1 MMNQAIQ
8 YDRYQRQ
15 LILKGFGMAGQQKL
29 SEARVLV
36 IGAGGLGC
44 PIMQYLVAAGVG
56 HIGIADNDKVSLSNL
71 HRQVVFGT
79 EDIGLNKVDVVK
91 SKMFSLNKDVNIR
104 TWNERWTQEHCMQ
117 YFPDYDVVV
126 DATDNF
132 ASRYLI
138 NDACVLLGKPL
149 VFGAV
154 SQFHGQVAVF
164 NQLQEDGSRSVNY
177 RDLFPQPPSDG
188 EVLNCSE
195 GGVLGVLPGMIG
207 TMQAAEVIKLIT
219 GLGKTLSNRLWN
231 YNALTQEVFIMQL
244 VSNPVSHQ
252 QIPSS
257 EEQFMAT
264 DYEWLCAIPQKGI
277 TEIDVMDWQQNFLD
291 HLFVDIRE
299 PHEMPRLDALCSS
312 LGLEWMELPLSGLEN
327 NLSCLI
333 GRNVVFVCQAGM
345 RSLMAADMLMKA
357 SPDSA
362 VFSLKGGVG
371 MLAEKKLI

>member
-1 MMNQAIQ
+1 MNQAIQ
-8 YDRYQRQ
+8 FDRYQRQ

-71 HRQVVFGT
+71 QRQVVFGT
-79 EDIGLNKVDVVK
+79 EDIGFNKVDVVK

-104 TWNERWTQEHCMQ
+104 TWKERWTHEHCMQ
-117 YFPDYDVVV
+117 HFPDYDVVV

-138 NDACVLLGKPL
+138 NDACVLLGKSL

-154 SQFHGQVAVF
+154 SQFDGQVAVF
-164 NQLQEDGSRSVNY
+164 NQLQADGSRSVNY
-177 RDLFPQPPSDG
+177 RDLFPLPPSDG

-207 TMQAAEVIKLIT
+207 TMQATEVIKLIT

-231 YNALTQEVFIMQL
+231 YNALTQEVFIMEL

-264 DYEWLCAIPQKGI
+264 DYDWFCAIPQKGI

-299 PHEMPRLDALCSS
+299 PHELPRLDALCSS

-327 NLSCLI
+327 KISCLI

-362 VFSLKGGVG
+362 VFSLKGGVR
-371 MLAEKKLI
+371 MLAEKSLI

>member
-117 YFPDYDVVV
+117 HFPDYDVVV

-154 SQFHGQVAVF
+154 SQFDGQVAVF
-164 NQLQEDGSRSVNY
+164 NQLQADGSRSVNY
-177 RDLFPQPPSDG
+177 RDLFPLPPSDG

-207 TMQAAEVIKLIT
+207 TMQATEVIKLIT

-252 QIPSS
+252 QIPTS
-257 EEQFMAT
+257 EEQFMAK

-299 PHEMPRLDALCSS
+299 PHELPRLDALCSS

-327 NLSCLI
+327 KISCLI

>member
-1 MMNQAIQ
+1 
-8 YDRYQRQ
+8 
-15 LILKGFGMAGQQKL
+15 MAGQQKL

-44 PIMQYLVAAGVG
+44 PIMQYLVAVGVG

-79 EDIGLNKVDVVK
+79 EDIDLYKVDVVK

-154 SQFHGQVAVF
+154 SQFDGQVAVF
-164 NQLQEDGSRSVNY
+164 NQLQADGSRSVNY
-177 RDLFPQPPSDG
+177 RDLFPLPPLDG

-207 TMQAAEVIKLIT
+207 TMQATEVIKLIT

-252 QIPSS
+252 YIPSS

-277 TEIDVMDWQQNFLD
+277 TEIDVIDWQQNFLD

-299 PHEMPRLDALCSS
+299 PHEQPRLDALCSS

-327 NLSCLI
+327 KISCLI
-333 GRNVVFVCQAGM
+333 GRDVVFVCQAGM

-357 SPDSA
+357 SPDS
-362 VFSLKGGVG
+362 VVLSLKGGVG
-371 MLAEKKLI
+371 MLAQKNLI

>member
-1 MMNQAIQ
+1 MEHTQEL
-8 YDRYQRQ
+8 DRYQRQ
-15 LILKGFGMAGQQKL
+15 LILKGFGISGQQKL
-29 SEARVLV
+29 KQAKVLV

-79 EDIGLNKVDVVK
+79 EDIGLYKVDVVK
-91 SKMFSLNKDVNIR
+91 RKMFSLNDDVTIR

-117 YFPDYDVVV
+117 YFPGYDVIV

-132 ASRYLI
+132 TSRYLI

-154 SQFHGQVAVF
+154 SQFDGQVAVF
-164 NQLQEDGSRSVNY
+164 NQPQADGSRSVNY
-177 RDLFPQPPSDG
+177 RDLFPLPPANG

-195 GGVLGVLPGMIG
+195 AGVLGVLPGIIG
-207 TMQAAEVIKLIT
+207 TMQATEVIKLIT

-244 VSNPVSHQ
+244 VSNPISHQ

-257 EEQFMAT
+257 EEQFIAT
-264 DYEWLCAIPQKGI
+264 DYEWLCAVPQRGI
-277 TEIDVMDWQQNFLD
+277 TEIDVLDWKQNFSD

-299 PHEMPRLDALCSS
+299 PHELPRLDALCSS
-312 LGLEWMELPLSGLEN
+312 LGLEWMELPLSSLEN
-327 NLSCLI
+327 NLICLTD
-333 GRNVVFVCQAGM
+333 RNVVFVCQAGM

-362 VFSLKGGVG
+362 VFSLKGGVR

>member
-1 MMNQAIQ
+1 MEQTPEL
-8 YDRYQRQ
+8 DRYQRQ

-29 SEARVLV
+29 KQAKVLV

-56 HIGIADNDKVSLSNL
+56 HIGLADSDKVSLSNL

-79 EDIGLNKVDVVK
+79 EDIGLYKVDVVK
-91 SKMFSLNKDVNIR
+91 QKMFSLNSDVNIR
-104 TWNERWTQEHCMQ
+104 TWNERWTQQHCMQ
-117 YFPDYDVVV
+117 HFPDYDLIV

-138 NDACVLLGKPL
+138 NDACVLIGKPL

-154 SQFHGQVAVF
+154 SQFDGQVAVF
-164 NQLQEDGSRSVNY
+164 NQLQADGSRSVNY
-177 RDLFPQPPSDG
+177 RDLFPLPPANG

-195 GGVLGVLPGMIG
+195 GGVLGVLPGTIG
-207 TMQAAEVIKLIT
+207 TMQATEVIKLIT

-244 VSNPVSHQ
+244 VSNPISLQ
-252 QIPSS
+252 YIPSS
-257 EEQFMAT
+257 EEQFIAT
-264 DYEWLCAIPQKGI
+264 DYEWLCAVLQRGI
-277 TEIDVMDWQQNFLD
+277 TEIDVLDWQQNFLD

-299 PHEMPRLDALCSS
+299 PHELPRLDALCSS
-312 LGLEWMELPLSGLEN
+312 LGLEWMEIPLSSLEN
-327 NLSCLI
+327 NLGCLTD
-333 GRNVVFVCQAGM
+333 RNVVFVCQAGM

-362 VFSLKGGVG
+362 VFSLKGGVR
-371 MLAEKKLI
+371 MLAEKNLI

>member
-1 MMNQAIQ
+1 
-8 YDRYQRQ
+8 
-15 LILKGFGMAGQQKL
+15 MAGQQKL

-79 EDIGLNKVDVVK
+79 EDIDLYKVDVVK
-91 SKMFSLNKDVNIR
+91 SKMFSLNNDVNIR
-104 TWNERWTQEHCMQ
+104 TWNERWTKEHCMQ
-117 YFPDYDVVV
+117 HFPDYDVVV

-154 SQFHGQVAVF
+154 SQFDGQVAVF
-164 NQLQEDGSRSVNY
+164 NQLQADGSRSVNY
-177 RDLFPQPPSDG
+177 RDLFPLPPSDG

-207 TMQAAEVIKLIT
+207 TMQATEVIKLIT

-244 VSNPVSHQ
+244 VSNPASLQH
-252 QIPSS
+252 IPSS

-277 TEIDVMDWQQNFLD
+277 TEIDVLDWQQNFLD

-299 PHEMPRLDALCSS
+299 PHELPRLDALCSS
-312 LGLEWMELPLSGLEN
+312 LGLEWTELPLSSLEN
-327 NLSCLI
+327 KISCLI

-362 VFSLKGGVG
+362 VFSLKGGVR
-371 MLAEKKLI
+371 MLAEKNLI

>member
-79 EDIGLNKVDVVK
+79 EDIDLYKVEVVK
-91 SKMFSLNKDVNIR
+91 SKMFLLNSDVNIR
-104 TWNERWTQEHCMQ
+104 TWNERWTQEHCMK

>member
-1 MMNQAIQ
+1 MNQAIQ

-56 HIGIADNDKVSLSNL
+56 HIGIADHDKVSLSNL
-71 HRQVVFGT
+71 HRQILFGT
-79 EDIGLNKVDVVK
+79 EDINSYKVDVVK
-91 SKMFSLNKDVNIR
+91 QKMLSLNSGVNIHA
-104 TWNERWTQEHCMQ
+104 WNERWTQQHCLQ
-117 YFPDYDVVV
+117 HFPDYDVIV

-154 SQFHGQVAVF
+154 SQFDGQVAVF
-164 NQLQEDGSRSVNY
+164 NQLQADGSRSVNY
-177 RDLFPQPPSDG
+177 RDLFPLPPSDG

-207 TMQAAEVIKLIT
+207 TMQATEVIKLIT

-257 EEQFMAT
+257 KEQFMAT
-264 DYEWLCAIPQKGI
+264 DYEWLCAIPQRGI
-277 TEIDVMDWQQNFLD
+277 TEIEMLDWQENFLG

-299 PHEMPRLDALCSS
+299 PHELPRLDSFCSS
-312 LGLEWMELPLSGLEN
+312 LGLEWMELPLSSLESN
-327 NLSCLI
+327 ISCLM
-333 GRNVVFVCQAGM
+333 GKNVLFVCQAGL
-345 RSLMAADMLMKA
+345 RSLMAANMLMKA
-357 SPDSA
+357 SPGAS
-362 VFSLKGGVG
+362 VFSLKGGVHG
-371 MLAEKKLI
+371 LAEKNLI